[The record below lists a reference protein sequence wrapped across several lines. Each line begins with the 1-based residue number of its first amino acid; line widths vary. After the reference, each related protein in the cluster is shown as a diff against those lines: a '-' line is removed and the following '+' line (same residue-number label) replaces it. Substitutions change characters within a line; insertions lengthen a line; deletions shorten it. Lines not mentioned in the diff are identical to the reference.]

1 MAYTPDPDP
10 AKAPTRQATDYITP
24 LPSRS
29 ELASHLKTE
38 LDKQRPGHAITDFL
52 TKTFWSWIRHY
63 VKSRFGKKAAYKV
76 YTGAN
81 TGIYTLAPAA
91 LTRIAITSDW
101 ATDTDESHA
110 IAHAMEGHN
119 PEYTI
124 HVGDTYFV
132 GAPPEIHTNFVADGS
147 PWVRGRLGSF
157 AVLGN
162 HEMYARGDAFFECLL
177 PSLGAAD
184 ANGKYVGQDAGF
196 FCLQNEHWRILGLD
210 TGYNSVGTPILEFLP
225 FCAPKCGF
233 EQAVVDWLRDVVKV
247 GDPADKR
254 GLVVLTH
261 HQFIS
266 AFKNE
271 TEYQK
276 PADQLAA
283 LFGETKQVLWLWGHE
298 HKLAF
303 YQPLQTGNLT
313 VYGRCIGHGGTPIE
327 LDAKA
332 FQKDSKQKGFKALVA
347 FDDRERKIAEDTK
360 TRLGHNGYVVLTL
373 DNGTLDLASY
383 DETNCLV
390 TETWTVDRQTGGI
403 RGQIQPTPGCALSL
417 AANKDWSDAVA

>member
-1 MAYTPDPDP
+1 MAYTPNP
-10 AKAPTRQATDYITP
+10 ASTNNPKREATDYITP

-29 ELASHLKTE
+29 ELVSHLKTE
-38 LDKQRPGHAITDFL
+38 VAKQRPSHAITDFL

-63 VKSRFGKKAAYKV
+63 VKSRFGKKAVYRV
-76 YTGAN
+76 YTGSD
-81 TGIYTLAPAA
+81 TGVYTLSANEPA
-91 LTRIAITSDW
+91 TIGITSDW

-110 IAHAMEGHN
+110 IAQAMKGHK
-119 PEYTI
+119 PDYTI

-132 GAPPEIHTNFVADGS
+132 GAPAEIYSNFVAKGC
-147 PWVRGRLGSF
+147 PWVRGRRGSF

-162 HEMYARGDAFFECLL
+162 HEMYARGDAFFDCLL
-177 PSLGAAD
+177 PSLGPTD
-184 ANGKYVGQDAGF
+184 ANSNYMGQNAGF

-233 EQAVVDWLRDVVKV
+233 EQSVIDWLRDVVKV
-247 GDPADKR
+247 GDTNDKR

-276 PADQLAA
+276 PADQLSA
-283 LFGETKQVLWLWGHE
+283 LFGEKKQVIWLWGHE

-303 YQPLQTGNLT
+303 YQALQTGNLT
-313 VYGRCIGHGGTPIE
+313 VYGRCIGHGGTPVE

-332 FQKDSKQKGFKALVA
+332 FQKAAKQKGFKALVA
-347 FDDRERKIAEDTK
+347 FDDRERKIVKDTK

-373 DNGTLDLASY
+373 DDEALEIASY
-383 DETNCLV
+383 DETNRLV
-390 TETWTVDRQTGGI
+390 TETWTVDRQTGV
-403 RGQIQPTPGCALSL
+403 IQGHIEPTPGCALAL
-417 AANKDWSDAVA
+417 ADHKDWSDAVA

>member
-1 MAYTPDPDP
+1 MAFTPDQLPP
-10 AKAPTRQATDYITP
+10 KAPERNATDYLTP

-38 LDKQRPGHAITDFL
+38 LAKQPGHSIGDFL
-52 TKTFWSWIRHY
+52 TKTLWSWIYHY
-63 VKSRFGKKAAYKV
+63 AKSRFGKKASYRV

-81 TGIYTLAPAA
+81 TGIYTLSAVAPTS
-91 LTRIAITSDW
+91 LAITSDW
-101 ATDTDESHA
+101 ATDTAESHA
-110 IAHAMEGHN
+110 IARAMKGHD
-119 PEYTI
+119 PDYTL

-132 GAPPEIHTNFVADGS
+132 GAPPEIQRNFVAPDS

-162 HEMYARGDAFFECLL
+162 HEMYARGEAFFESLL
-177 PSLGAAD
+177 PSLGTTNAAG
-184 ANGKYVGQDAGF
+184 NYIGQETGF
-196 FCLQNEHWRILGLD
+196 FCLQNDHWRILGLD

-225 FCAPKCGF
+225 FCAPKSGF
-233 EQAVVDWLRDVVKV
+233 EQTVVDWLRDVVKV
-247 GDPADKR
+247 GDPKDKR

-266 AFKNE
+266 AFEKE

-283 LFGETKQVLWLWGHE
+283 LFGERKQVLWLWGHE

-313 VYGRCIGHGGTPIE
+313 VYGRCIGHGGTPVE
-327 LDAKA
+327 LTSKA
-332 FQKDSKQKGFKALVA
+332 FRKDPKKKGFNALVA
-347 FDDRERKIAEDTK
+347 VDERERIAIGDTK
-360 TRLGHNGYVVLTL
+360 LGHNGYVKLTL
-373 DNGTLDLASY
+373 NKAVLEVASY
-383 DETNCLV
+383 DETDCLL
-390 TETWTVDRQTGGI
+390 TETWTVENQTGNLQGKVHVPETC
-403 RGQIQPTPGCALSL
+403 RLSL
-417 AANKDWSDAVA
+417 INGKDWSDIVAAVR